1 MEEQDRVASEIQFD
15 ECLDR
20 MRQCIGQIIVGQHK
34 NTDLLLTAIIAGG
47 HVLLEGVPGVA
58 KTLSARLVA
67 KLIDAQFSRVQFT
80 SDIMPSDILGTNVF
94 NMSSGNFDF
103 HAGPIFADI
112 VLVDEI
118 NRAPAK
124 TQSALFEVMEERQAS
139 IDGTVYPMSDIYTIV
154 ATQNPIEQEGTYRLP
169 EAQMDRFVF
178 KITVGYPDSSAEKQ
192 VLKAH
197 DRRADYNKLANVEP
211 VLSKEDVKRLRAKA
225 RSVFVDDKIIDYIVG
240 IVQKTRS
247 HKDIYVGASPR
258 ASIALLNTSKAY
270 ALINGRNFVIPED
283 VKELALPVLTH
294 RLILTADA
302 EMEGLT
308 MATVVDSI
316 INSVAV
322 KQE

>member
-1 MEEQDRVASEIQFD
+1 M
-15 ECLDR
+15 
-20 MRQCIGQIIVGQHK
+20 
-34 NTDLLLTAIIAGG
+34 
-47 HVLLEGVPGVA
+47 
-58 KTLSARLVA
+58 A